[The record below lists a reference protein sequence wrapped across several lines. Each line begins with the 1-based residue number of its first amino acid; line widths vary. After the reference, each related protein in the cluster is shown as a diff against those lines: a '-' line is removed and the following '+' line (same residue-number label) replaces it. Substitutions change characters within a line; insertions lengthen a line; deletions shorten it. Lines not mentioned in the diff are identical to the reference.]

1 MGSTTRRQ
9 ETFCVFFAST
19 YFRRVNEPLA
29 LLLCERGLIA
39 TQLTQRLAA
48 LRYRLHVVGKPPE
61 LVAAALTEKA
71 MIILADVES
80 NTPEVVQALMQLRAD
95 AATAH
100 IPVIAFG
107 REMNDHTQADLVAR
121 GATMAVNEVAI
132 LSHLAQLLDRALE
145 I

>member
-1 MGSTTRRQ
+1 
-9 ETFCVFFAST
+9 
-19 YFRRVNEPLA
+19 VNEPLA

-39 TQLTQRLAA
+39 TQLTQRLEA
-48 LRYRLHVVGKPPE
+48 LRYRLHVVGKSPE
-61 LVAAALTEKA
+61 MVAAARSEKA
-71 MIILADVES
+71 MIILADVEG
-80 NTPEVVQALMQLRAD
+80 NPVEVVQALAQLRAD

-100 IPVIAFG
+100 IPVIAFA
-107 REMNDHTQADLVAR
+107 REMDDQTQADLVAR